1 MLRSKLDKSSL
12 EMLIT
17 LAARSGCKVE
27 IAFAWCLT
35 GNVNMP
41 ARTGPNGII
50 ASNEI
55 GLRLCQRCA
64 SRIQGEMIMEMAVAP
79 EHAPTRARAVARVDR
94 SAVDIVN
101 GRLVS
106 LTLHDPKVKKELSTS
121 QAELRKDP
129 VALKARYVKLGFIT
143 QTGKLT
149 KRFGG

>member
-1 MLRSKLDKSSL
+1 
-12 EMLIT
+12 
-17 LAARSGCKVE
+17 
-27 IAFAWCLT
+27 
-35 GNVNMP
+35 
-41 ARTGPNGII
+41 
-50 ASNEI
+50 
-55 GLRLCQRCA
+55 
-64 SRIQGEMIMEMAVAP
+64 MEMAVAP
-79 EHAPTRARAVARVDR
+79 AHALPRTRTTARVDR